1 MSRSSVREGRRRHPA
16 AGADAE
22 RLRAIG
28 FIGDPGEVAEQVQA
42 LLDAGLDGVTI
53 TMPDVHDLESVAL
66 AGETLGAVIGTRT
79 T

>member
-1 MSRSSVREGRRRHPA
+1 M
-16 AGADAE
+16 
-22 RLRAIG
+22 G

-66 AGETLGAVIGTRT
+66 AGETLGAVIGTKT
-79 T
+79 A